1 MHPSHTT
8 TTHRL
13 QAGRPQAVFA
23 FGAHA
28 LRQPHIARHW
38 RVPSA
43 FGPRKRFAAR
53 VRALYVRI
61 HTFYLKFLQGH
72 T

>member
-1 MHPSHTT
+1 MHTSHTT

-13 QAGRPQAVFA
+13 QAARPQAVFA

>member
-1 MHPSHTT
+1 MHLSPGTFK
-8 TTHRL
+8 HRL
-13 QAGRPQAVFA
+13 QAARPQAVFA

-28 LRQPHIARHW
+28 LRHPRIARHT
-38 RVPSA
+38 RVPSVY
-43 FGPRKRFAAR
+43 GPRRRFAAR
-53 VRALYVRI
+53 VQALYVRI

>member
-1 MHPSHTT
+1 MHLSHTT

-13 QAGRPQAVFA
+13 PAMRPQAVFA
-23 FGAHA
+23 FGGHA

-38 RVPSA
+38 RVPSF

-53 VRALYVRI
+53 VRALHVRI

>member
-1 MHPSHTT
+1 MHPSQTT

-13 QAGRPQAVFA
+13 QAARPQAVFA
-23 FGAHA
+23 FFGAHA

-43 FGPRKRFAAR
+43 FGPRRRFTVQ
-53 VRALYVRI
+53 VRALHVRN
-61 HTFYLKFLQGH
+61 HTFYLKFLH
-72 T
+72 